1 MITKLAT
8 QVFAL
13 VLAGLCCAAALAQTV
28 TVKAKFEIDGKETK
42 KKVKIILYVNGVAT
56 ELPVFDDGAFL
67 FPALDSQS
75 VDVRLISGKHNLLY
89 KDIYLNKLR
98 GPLTFRVFTSRA
110 AFNRLS
116 DTESKCLSGQK
127 LISAYD
133 LNFGDGTQMTVTT
146 CK

>member
-1 MITKLAT
+1 MRKHTCRVL
-8 QVFAL
+8 VCL
-13 VLAGLCCAAALAQTV
+13 VLAASVGAAPSQSV
-28 TVKAKFEIDGKETK
+28 PVKIEFRVDAKATN
-42 KKVKIILYVNGVAT
+42 KKVRIILYVNGVAT
-56 ELPVFDDGAFL
+56 EPPVSDDGSFL
-67 FPALDSQS
+67 FPALSAQS
-75 VDVRLISGKHNLLY
+75 VDVRLISGKYNLLY
-89 KDIYLNKLR
+89 NDIYLNKLR